1 MKIILLTVFFISSVI
16 ITGCG
21 NKDEHSNKEG
31 NESGNKTS
39 ESQSNESQ
47 KTEEQLKED
56 ANKEAGDETKTENEL
71 GMKPGLPLDFPKDIP
86 QPKDAKVL
94 GSLTTSEGT
103 VVTFE
108 SNTKVLDIVEFYKEE
123 MKKSG
128 YTLSEEGES
137 LVSDK
142 GGLINWKKDS
152 KTAGL
157 MLGHDKD
164 KNITSLVITYN

>member
-1 MKIILLTVFFISSVI
+1 MKIILITCLLISSI
-16 ITGCG
+16 IISGCG
-21 NKDEHSNKEG
+21 NKNENSG
-31 NESGNKTS
+31 NDGKESGV
-39 ESQSNESQ
+39 ESSGNQSNETTE
-47 KTEEQLKED
+47 KTDEQIKED
-56 ANKEAGDETKTENEL
+56 ANSESGDKKAENEL

-108 SNTKVLDIVEFYKEE
+108 SNSKVLEIVEFYKEE
-123 MKKSG
+123 MKNSG

-142 GGLINWKKDS
+142 GGLINWKKDN